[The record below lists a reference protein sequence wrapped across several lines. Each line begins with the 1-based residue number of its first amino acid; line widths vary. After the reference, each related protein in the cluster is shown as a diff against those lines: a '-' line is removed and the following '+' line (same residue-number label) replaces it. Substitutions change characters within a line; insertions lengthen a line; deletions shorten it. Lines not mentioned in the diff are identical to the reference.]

1 MAKKGTTPTTA
12 ETEKVYDLKEAAK
25 ELGLTEFRVRSAIRA
40 GDLKTYWEP
49 TKPDSKTNKHMITES
64 ALREWRSKTGS
75 HTRRADG
82 RNKYNIY
89 MTPAEYDQV
98 MALLVDAKLETPVIR
113 ANTHKVVAEAE
124 AEAEIE

>member
-1 MAKKGTTPTTA
+1 MAPKSNTSAPATTLHT
-12 ETEKVYDLKEAAK
+12 LKEVAQ
-25 ELGLTEFRVRSAIRA
+25 ELGLTEFRVRSAIRK
-40 GDLKTYWEP
+40 GDLKTTMEP
-49 TKPDSKTNKHMITES
+49 VKDGSKTNRHMIAE
-64 ALREWRSKTGS
+64 ADVLAWRSATGS